1 VGFILRR
8 TLTLI
13 PVLFGMSI
21 LLFLISHTL
30 PADPVRVA
38 LGQDATETQVQA
50 YREQLRLND
59 PLPVQYYRYIT
70 GLLFQGDLGTSIIS
84 RRPVLNDLR
93 DYFPATMELALASM
107 LISLLVAVPLGVTS
121 AVRRGAGIDHV
132 SRVVSLFAVSMPVFW
147 LGLLFQLIFYAT
159 LDVLP
164 FGSRL
169 DSGLPVPAHIT
180 GLYTIDSL
188 IHGDTSTFFNAVTHL
203 ILPAVALSNINIA
216 ILVRITRSSMLD
228 VLSEGYITTARAK
241 GLRER
246 TVIYRHA
253 LKNAAVPVVTIGGM
267 RFGELVG
274 GAILTETIFDWPGI
288 GRYAVFSIERVD
300 FPALMGVAW
309 VAAFLYAVINIAVDL
324 TYAHLDPRTR

>member
-1 VGFILRR
+1 
-8 TLTLI
+8 
-13 PVLFGMSI
+13 MSV
-21 LLFLISHTL
+21 LLFLLSHTL

-38 LGQDATETQVQA
+38 LGQDATEGQVQA

-59 PLPVQYYRYIT
+59 PLPAQYYRYVT
-70 GLLFQGDLGTSIIS
+70 GLLFRGDLGTSIIS

-93 DYFPATMELALASM
+93 DYFPATIELALASM
-107 LISLLVAVPLGVTS
+107 LISFLVAVPLGVTS
-121 AVRRGAGIDHV
+121 AVRRGAGIDHA
-132 SRVVSLFAVSMPVFW
+132 SRVLSLFAVSMPVFW
-147 LGLLFQLIFYAT
+147 LGLLFQLIFYAKMG
-159 LDVLP
+159 VLP
-164 FGSRL
+164 FGDRL
-169 DSGLPVPAHIT
+169 DSGLPIPARIT

-188 IHGDTSTFFNAVTHL
+188 LHGDLSTFFMAVKHL
-203 ILPAVALSNINIA
+203 ILPAVVLSNINVA

-228 VLSEGYITTARAK
+228 VLREGYITTARAK

-246 TVIYRHA
+246 TVVYRHA

-324 TYAHLDPRTR
+324 TYAYLDPRTR